1 MMNRKQ
7 KNDTE
12 KLIKLLEL
20 NTGVLSLKVTETI
33 YDAWASVTDENSMS
47 WESCYTVQFELLF
60 FFLHMLSRV
69 AFMCGGGAKARA
81 TLQDAIVPE
90 AISKMIKASL
100 VGVSSK
106 KGFDSEKWYSDTFI
120 KEFKRTN
127 EAEMD
132 YGSCTDIV
140 GEGLFDEKGTLGKLS
155 KRISYLVGQ
164 EDNKS
169 LRFTIERAAIE
180 AWNKSN
186 QTELVVKTCSMLR

>member
-1 MMNRKQ
+1 MNRKQ

-33 YDAWASVTDENSMS
+33 NDAWASVTDEDSMS
-47 WESCYTVQFELLF
+47 WESCYAVQFELLF

-81 TLQDAIVPE
+81 TLQDAIVPD

-100 VGVSSK
+100 IGVTTK
-106 KGFDSEKWYSDTFI
+106 KGFDAEKWYSDRFI
-120 KEFKRTN
+120 KELRRMN

-132 YGSCTDIV
+132 YGSCTDNI
-140 GEGLFDEKGTLGKLS
+140 GKTLFDEKGTLGKLS
-155 KRISYLVGQ
+155 SRISYLVGQ
-164 EDNKS
+164 EHNKP

-180 AWNKSN
+180 ALNKSD
-186 QTELVVKTCSMLR
+186 QTELVVKACSMLR